1 MELKASTCLRISS
14 ACFFLNSI
22 FVLIFFW
29 IIFPDGL
36 TYFQNQEAIDAA
48 RTWGNVNA
56 MLFLSLALIWFFS
69 SNFEDLKPKKVIGM
83 SNFIICILLLCL
95 STLHMVLDTLDIFY
109 LNPPPPPVWIF
120 LTISGGMGFYAW
132 RKSTA

>member
-14 ACFFLNSI
+14 ACFFLLGI
-22 FVLIFFW
+22 FVFITLW
-29 IIFPDGL
+29 LTPDVL
-36 TYFQNQEAIDAA
+36 PYSQNQEAVDAA
-48 RTWGNVNA
+48 RVWGDVNGMA
-56 MLFLSLALIWFFS
+56 FLSLALIWFFS